1 MYPGPS
7 IAEHLEHLAAFGTV
21 ELVLLTHHHPDHS
34 EALHE
39 FARLAGAP
47 ARAIDPEYC
56 LDAEPLADGERIG
69 AAGLELEVMATPGH
83 TADSVSFVLPGDG
96 DHGSVVTG
104 DTILGR
110 GTTIIADPDGALG
123 PYLESLRKLRTLGR
137 RAHGPVAVL
146 PGHGPVLR
154 DLASIADDYL
164 AHRAERLD
172 QIRYALERLGAEAT
186 VAEVTDVVYADA
198 DAAVRPAAEASVR
211 AQLVYLRG
219 RA

>member
-1 MYPGPS
+1 MTRASRPATEPVGRAEKVIRIVVDPGPS

-47 ARAIDPEYC
+47 ARAIDPKYC

-96 DHGSVVTG
+96 DHGS
-104 DTILGR
+104 
-110 GTTIIADPDGALG
+110 
-123 PYLESLRKLRTLGR
+123 S
-137 RAHGPVAVL
+137 
-146 PGHGPVLR
+146 
-154 DLASIADDYL
+154 
-164 AHRAERLD
+164 
-172 QIRYALERLGAEAT
+172 QN
-186 VAEVTDVVYADA
+186 
-198 DAAVRPAAEASVR
+198 
-211 AQLVYLRG
+211 
-219 RA
+219 